1 MVSNYLLAPTGGG
14 VRLRI
19 QSIIDYILY
28 RCAHRLADAND
39 RKYMSAYLKY
49 PDLHIEILCENGHN
63 RVRDTYTG
71 EVRQLPISTSEED
84 DEEEE
89 ADKHPKVER

>member
-1 MVSNYLLAPTGGG
+1 
-14 VRLRI
+14 
-19 QSIIDYILY
+19 
-28 RCAHRLADAND
+28 
-39 RKYMSAYLKY
+39 MSAYLKY